1 MLFESKNGSVYFFKE
16 RNGNEKEKQGK
27 LCFWGR
33 FAHQFSYNIEKMEKF
48 LCK

>member
-27 LCFWGR
+27 LCFGEGLYINS
-33 FAHQFSYNIEKMEKF
+33 HIIIEKMEKF